1 MRAFLSSLALAT
13 VLTLTGCT
21 EADVSTPIV
30 SASAQESGSTGTKA
44 DAQKLQER
52 NYRLITASRQQE
64 DRIRS
69 VTRLVHKMIDDVAA
83 VSGRKGL
90 VRGVKVDQPLYLE
103 ADFPQTER
111 SIRAA
116 ERVCIAHLSVIE
128 SHLQESEQT
137 LLRVGEAEVA
147 PDASAELR
155 DRIAALTETVA
166 DVRKEVEQLSA
177 LRDSLA
183 GVAGALEADAA
194 TLKAENDRMAEETE
208 SLRRAYYVA
217 GTPGELSERSIID
230 KRFLRAPVV
239 NAIRPTDFTPTS
251 VDTRII
257 PLDRPVDDILST
269 HRHAPDLYTVEAERI
284 VIHDPAAFWALSRYL
299 IVVVDE

>member
-1 MRAFLSSLALAT
+1 MRALLSSLALAT
-13 VLTLTGCT
+13 VLVFTGCT
-21 EADVSTPIV
+21 EADVSAPIL

-44 DAQKLQER
+44 DPQTLRER
-52 NYRLITASRQQE
+52 NHRLLIATRQQE

-116 ERVCIAHLSVIE
+116 ERVFIAHLSVIE

-137 LLRVGEAEVA
+137 
-147 PDASAELR
+147 ELR
-155 DRIAALTETVA
+155 MRTTESDAAVTAGLRAQIDVLNETLAGMREQV
-166 DVRKEVEQLSA
+166 DQLSA
-177 LRDSLA
+177 LRDSLT
-183 GVAGALEADAA
+183 GVAATFEADAA
-194 TLKAENDRMAEETE
+194 TLRAENDRMAEATE
-208 SLRRAYYVA
+208 ALRRAYYVV
-217 GTPGELSERSIID
+217 GTAGELSDRSIID

-239 NAIRPTDFTPTS
+239 NSIRPDDFTPTS

-257 PLDRPVDDILST
+257 PLDRPVDAVLST